1 MNQLAKMLEQLRK
14 NTSDYEMTQR
24 VLTQAIIQV
33 LQSQRILG
41 EILLQ
46 VPRCSGTRCNFGSLL
61 AERSD

>member
-1 MNQLAKMLEQLRK
+1 MNQLAKMLEQLRG
-14 NTSDYEMTQR
+14 NTSDYEITQR

-46 VPRCSGTRCNFGSLL
+46 VPNKMQFWVSFGKKIKLS
-61 AERSD
+61 

>member
-14 NTSDYEMTQR
+14 KTSDYEMTQR

-46 VPRCSGTRCNFGSLL
+46 VPRRVV
-61 AERSD
+61 